1 MLAMAAESDC
11 HFDEEASERYSMG
24 TLSGEEAEQIE
35 EHLLICEACRR
46 SVSKSDTY
54 VAAMRRAAAQVRRTK
69 AKTKSR
75 IAG

>member
-1 MLAMAAESDC
+1 MAAESDC

-46 SVSKSDTY
+46 RVAESDTY
-54 VAAMRRAAAQVRRTK
+54 VAAMRQAAARVRRSK
-69 AKTKSR
+69 AKPKTKSR
-75 IAG
+75 TAG